1 MYQRKQRFNF
11 PSRHL
16 GFLDIFMNVTTKFL
30 SGCNSL
36 GSPFDILRGE
46 KVQLLES
53 ENGQHAPQLFD
64 RHYNF
69 HFLDTIATLLLRAM
83 H

>member
-1 MYQRKQRFNF
+1 
-11 PSRHL
+11 
-16 GFLDIFMNVTTKFL
+16 MNVTTKFL

-64 RHYNF
+64 RHYNLAQMHKKYRMRVETDFSCDQIFEFQKMF
-69 HFLDTIATLLLRAM
+69 HEDVKIEA
-83 H
+83 